1 MLSSGAG
8 LITLMYAVI
17 LIPVVIGILFILTK
31 AFKSKGKEKCDNPY
45 KNE

>member
-17 LIPVVIGILFILTK
+17 LIPVVIGILFILIK
-31 AFKSKGKEKCDNPY
+31 AIKSIGKEKCDNPY